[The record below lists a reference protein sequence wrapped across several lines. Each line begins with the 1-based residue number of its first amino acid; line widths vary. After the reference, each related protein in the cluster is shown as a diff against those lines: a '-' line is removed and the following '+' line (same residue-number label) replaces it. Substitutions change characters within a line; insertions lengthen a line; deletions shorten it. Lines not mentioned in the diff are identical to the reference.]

1 MSNILFYEPFHNFDC
16 LLEHAL
22 RPLSKNCTQYECNP
36 IVSERVFR
44 PKMDLHENSEKNL
57 VSATFELPGV
67 KKEDVQLEVRD
78 GQLTISAETKSSVEH
93 EESGYTLRE
102 RRFGKFSRSLRL
114 PKGVNDDEIK
124 AEMTDGVLSIT
135 FPQTS
140 PEQAPKRISI
150 A

>member
-1 MSNILFYEPFHNFDC
+1 
-16 LLEHAL
+16 
-22 RPLSKNCTQYECNP
+22 
-36 IVSERVFR
+36 
-44 PKMDLHENSEKNL
+44 MDLHENSEKNL

-114 PKGVNDDEIK
+114 PKGVNVSIFSK
-124 AEMTDGVLSIT
+124 QIHFVDGFRRTTKSK
-135 FPQTS
+135 
-140 PEQAPKRISI
+140 PKWLMES
-150 A
+150 